1 MIKYMIKKIKRCLQ
15 VCWWRLAKRTITQSN
30 KGVLISLTF
39 SPLQPLN
46 LG

>member
-1 MIKYMIKKIKRCLQ
+1 MIKYMIKKFKRRLQ
-15 VCWWRLAKRTITQSN
+15 VCWWRLAKHTSTQPN
-30 KGVLISLTF
+30 EGVLISLTF